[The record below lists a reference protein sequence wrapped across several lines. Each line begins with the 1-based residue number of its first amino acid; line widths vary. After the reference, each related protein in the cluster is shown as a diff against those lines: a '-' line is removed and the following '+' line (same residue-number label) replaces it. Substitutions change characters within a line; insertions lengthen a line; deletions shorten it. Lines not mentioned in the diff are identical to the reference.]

1 MFHWL
6 KDNRVRWLLGIAAL
20 AHLVLASSFHLSPD
34 ETQYT
39 LYSANLAW
47 SYFDHP
53 PLVGWL
59 QWPWNML
66 GGSNVLMRVVPMTS
80 WLMGALG
87 VMAVTAA
94 LYPQADPAESGT
106 TSFGITETGTSAPLI
121 ALLLWTLSPIPHLLG
136 VALVPDTLLMPIA
149 CASMVFCWKLC
160 DARHL
165 HRLPLWLG
173 LGACLGLAG
182 LSKYT
187 AILIGLGAVLAL
199 WLSHGPRVLALRGT
213 WVAVVLAGLLI
224 SPVILW
230 NATHDW
236 ISFAYQ
242 FGHAAG
248 TADWRVSRVLAFV
261 VVQIL
266 GYGALLLLGV
276 VVAWRVA
283 GPRVKTPDRTL
294 SPVAFSLCFGLPALL
309 LLTYLSGRGSTLP
322 HWSTSAWIALV
333 PAAATGCQALWQ
345 RARKTLIGLGIFQ
358 AFACVGLAG
367 LMLAGGVSSEVGEQ
381 ARSQPGQVP
390 ADSKFNPFADL
401 YGWDHAARLGR
412 SLAEKNKNSQGVQPT
427 LAVFNWTLA
436 SRIAWYARPL
446 GVKVVQ
452 RHFDQFGLWWGVL
465 QPGESVML
473 LDWSQMSF
481 APPVGPRQFERCEL
495 VEQLPV
501 HRLGRQI
508 AHFNY
513 LLCHNWQ
520 GPLDPSLGRSN

>member
-66 GGSNVLMRVVPMTS
+66 GGSNVLMRMVPMTS
-80 WLMGALG
+80 WLLGALG

-106 TSFGITETGTSAPLI
+106 TSSGITETGTSAPLI

-248 TADWRVSRVLAFV
+248 TADWRVTRVLAFV

-266 GYGALLLLGV
+266 GYGALLLLGL

-513 LLCHNWQ
+513 LLCHIWQ
-520 GPLDPSLGRSN
+520 GPLYPSLGRSN

>member
-1 MFHWL
+1 MML
-6 KDNRVRWLLGIAAL
+6 LLQDRRVRCLLTMAAL
-20 AHLVLASSFHLSPD
+20 VHLLLATSFHLSPD

-39 LYSANLAW
+39 LYSAHIAW

-59 QWPWNML
+59 QWPWGAL
-66 GGSNVLMRVVPMTS
+66 GGSDLLMRVVPMTS
-80 WLMGALG
+80 WLLGAVG
-87 VMAVTAA
+87 VMGVTAA
-94 LYPQADPAESGT
+94 LYPEA
-106 TSFGITETGTSAPLI
+106 SASENTFPSLTAPFF
-121 ALLLWTLSPIPHLLG
+121 ALLLWALSPIPHLLG
-136 VALVPDTLLMPIA
+136 VALVPDTLLMPIT
-149 CASMVFCWKLC
+149 CASLYFCWQLC
-160 DARHL
+160 DARQL
-165 HRLPLWLG
+165 QRLPLWLG

-199 WLSHGPRVLALRGT
+199 LLSHGPRLLVRRGT
-213 WVAVVLAGLLI
+213 WLAVALAGLLI

-248 TADWRVSRVLAFV
+248 TADWRISRVMAFG

-266 GYGALLLLGV
+266 GYGVLLLVGV
-276 VVAWRVA
+276 VVAWRLRA
-283 GPRVKTPDRTL
+283 GGAPGRRL

-322 HWSTSAWIALV
+322 HWSTSAWMALV
-333 PAAATGCQALWQ
+333 PAAAAGCQALWLHS
-345 RARKTLIGLGIFQ
+345 RKMRRTLTALGVFQ
-358 AFACVGLAG
+358 AVACVGLAG

-381 ARSQPGQVP
+381 ARSQPGQVSE
-390 ADSKFNPFADL
+390 DSKFNPFADL
-401 YGWDHAARLGR
+401 YGWDVAAQQGR
-412 SLAEKNKNSQGVQPT
+412 VLAEKHKNNQGIQPT

-436 SRIAWYARPL
+436 SRMAWYARPL

-465 QPGESVML
+465 QPGESTL
-473 LDWSQMSF
+473 LVDWSQMSF
-481 APPVGPRQFERCEL
+481 APPVGPGQFERCEL
-495 VEQLPV
+495 LAQLPV
-501 HRLGRQI
+501 HRMGRQI

>member
-1 MFHWL
+1 MQWL
-6 KDNRVRWLLGIAAL
+6 KDRRVRGLLAVAAL
-20 AHLVLASSFHLSPD
+20 AHLLLASSFHLSPD

-39 LYSANLAW
+39 LYSANIAW

-59 QWPWNML
+59 QWPWNVL
-66 GGSNVLMRVVPMTS
+66 GGSDLLMRVVPMSS
-80 WLMGALG
+80 WLLGAVG

-94 LYPQADPAESGT
+94 LFPKADADSSSSLST
-106 TSFGITETGTSAPLI
+106 PLI
-121 ALLLWTLSPIPHLLG
+121 ALILWCLSPIPHLLG

-149 CASMVFCWKLC
+149 CASMVFCWQLC
-160 DARHL
+160 DARQL

-173 LGACLGLAG
+173 LGLFLGLAG
-182 LSKYT
+182 LAKYT

-199 WLSHGPRVLALRGT
+199 LLSHGPRLLTMRGPWLA
-213 WVAVVLAGLLI
+213 VILAGLLI
-224 SPVILW
+224 SPVIGW

-248 TADWRVSRVLAFV
+248 TAEWRFSRVLAFA
-261 VVQIL
+261 VVQVL
-266 GYGALLLLGV
+266 GYGALLLVGV
-276 VVAWRVA
+276 VVAWRLES
-283 GPRVKTPDRTL
+283 GRL
-294 SPVAFSLCFGLPALL
+294 SAPHRRLSAVTFSLCFGLPALL
-309 LLTYLSGRGSTLP
+309 LMTYLSGRGSTLP
-322 HWSTSAWIALV
+322 HWSTSAWIALT
-333 PAAATGCQALWQ
+333 PAAAVGCQALWL
-345 RARKTLIGLGIFQ
+345 RSRKAMVALGVIQ
-358 AFACVGLAG
+358 ALACVGLAG
-367 LMLAGGVSSEVGEQ
+367 LMLAGGVASEVGEQ

-390 ADSKFNPFADL
+390 ADSPFNPFADL
-401 YGWDHAARLGR
+401 YGWDAAAHQGR
-412 SLAEKNKNSQGVQPT
+412 ELAGKNKNSQGVQPT

-481 APPVGPRQFERCEL
+481 APPVGPTQFERCEL
-495 VEQLPV
+495 LEQLPV
-501 HRLGRQI
+501 NRMGRQI